1 MKLNIIANFFGRLWG
16 IASNF
21 FFIPLYIHYLGFDSY
36 SVISFTLVIAGLMA
50 VLDAGLTATLS
61 RELARKDVCKE
72 DKYQIFKTLES
83 SYFVVVVLCVFIV
96 FSLSSVIAEKWL
108 NLNTFNPDQVSY
120 FIKIM
125 SFDIAFQL
133 LLRFYLGGMLGIEK
147 QVKAN
152 LYQVGWGVLRNGMVL
167 IIIMFSPS
175 LESFFY
181 WQVFSTIFVTLLLK
195 LSVEKELVGSYV
207 FIFFSKIDRKIFK
220 KVWRFAMGMMLI
232 SFISAL
238 NTQMDKILISKL
250 LPISSLGHYMLAVSV
265 ATGILVLVSPIAT
278 AVLPRFTAQ
287 YSSGKNNEAIL
298 LFSKASTFVSIVVF
312 AVMSNMIFFSKEIL
326 WAWTGDM
333 DLSIQA
339 SLALP
344 YLAIAMSMLALQFL
358 PFHIAIANGYT
369 KLNNQMGI
377 LTLIFIIPIHWIL
390 SPRWGVIGAALTFLI
405 TQLLSWFIY
414 VYYINK
420 KFLKVKIS
428 DIYLKQMLVPL
439 VLTIVITYLFS
450 LIPVFYQNSRV
461 FTICWISISI
471 IVTLFISVIILFP
484 IKKLK
489 YLLLNEGYKN

>member
-1 MKLNIIANFFGRLWG
+1 
-16 IASNF
+16 
-21 FFIPLYIHYLGFDSY
+21 
-36 SVISFTLVIAGLMA
+36 
-50 VLDAGLTATLS
+50 
-61 RELARKDVCKE
+61 
-72 DKYQIFKTLES
+72 
-83 SYFVVVVLCVFIV
+83 
-96 FSLSSVIAEKWL
+96 
-108 NLNTFNPDQVSY
+108 
-120 FIKIM
+120 
-125 SFDIAFQL
+125 
-133 LLRFYLGGMLGIEK
+133 
-147 QVKAN
+147 
-152 LYQVGWGVLRNGMVL
+152 
-167 IIIMFSPS
+167 MFSPS

-207 FIFFSKIDRKIFK
+207 FIFFSKIDRKILK

-265 ATGILVLVSPIAT
+265 TTGILVLVSPIAT
-278 AVLPRFTAQ
+278 AILPRFTAQ

-298 LFSKASTFVSIVVF
+298 LFSKASIFVSIVVF
-312 AVMSNMIFFSKEIL
+312 TVMSNMIFFSKEIL

-339 SLALP
+339 SVALP

-369 KLNNQMGI
+369 KLNNQMGV

-390 SPRWGVIGAALTFLI
+390 IPRWGVIGAALTFLI

-450 LIPVFYQNSRV
+450 LIPVFYLTSRV